1 MCQVFRERRPVQWD
15 RPARARV
22 VSSLGSETTRCRGI
36 GLGRQTAIFGQSLLS
51 LLGLHAIEHQ
61 HSVQMIELVLKKSR
75 FEFVGFERHLVAV
88 DVDSGH
94 QDGLRANHFDI
105 ETRNAETALL
115 VRPFTIGLGD
125 HRVEDDLWLAVDVPD
140 EDLTSDSDLR
150 RCETDS
156 RFGFVQSL
164 EHLVDDS
171 DHLAVDV
178 GDFGRLGRQHWIAEC
193 PDFVRHTCQAN
204 CEMSHYFDQSP
215 DTPSDRRPVTVVL
228 PDDAFEM
235 WTDRGVFSHGRLDTG
250 TKFLLTDAP
259 SLPDRGT
266 FLDLGCGAGP
276 ISLILARRRPGA
288 HVIAVDVNERA
299 RELTADNARRL
310 EVTNIDV
317 KAPDDV
323 DDSLRF
329 DVIWSN
335 PPIKVGKEELHAM
348 LVRWLDRLTPSGNAI
363 LVVQKNLGS
372 DSLQRWLIAEGF
384 PTTRLGSRAGYRL
397 LEVAPR
403 HSH

>member
-1 MCQVFRERRPVQWD
+1 
-15 RPARARV
+15 
-22 VSSLGSETTRCRGI
+22 
-36 GLGRQTAIFGQSLLS
+36 
-51 LLGLHAIEHQ
+51 
-61 HSVQMIELVLKKSR
+61 
-75 FEFVGFERHLVAV
+75 
-88 DVDSGH
+88 
-94 QDGLRANHFDI
+94 
-105 ETRNAETALL
+105 
-115 VRPFTIGLGD
+115 
-125 HRVEDDLWLAVDVPD
+125 
-140 EDLTSDSDLR
+140 
-150 RCETDS
+150 
-156 RFGFVQSL
+156 
-164 EHLVDDS
+164 
-171 DHLAVDV
+171 
-178 GDFGRLGRQHWIAEC
+178 
-193 PDFVRHTCQAN
+193 
-204 CEMSHYFDQSP
+204 MSHYFDQSP
-215 DTPSDRRPVTVVL
+215 DIPSDRRPVTVVL

-235 WTDRGVFSHGRLDTG
+235 WTDRGVFSNGRLDTG

-276 ISLILARRRPGA
+276 ISLVLARRRPGA
-288 HVIAVDVNERA
+288 RVIAVDVNERA
-299 RELTADNARRL
+299 RELTADNAHRL

-348 LVRWLDRLTPSGNAI
+348 LVRWLDRLTPSGHAI

-372 DSLQRWLIAEGF
+372 DSLHRWLIAEGF

-403 HSH
+403 RSP

>member
-1 MCQVFRERRPVQWD
+1 
-15 RPARARV
+15 
-22 VSSLGSETTRCRGI
+22 
-36 GLGRQTAIFGQSLLS
+36 
-51 LLGLHAIEHQ
+51 
-61 HSVQMIELVLKKSR
+61 
-75 FEFVGFERHLVAV
+75 
-88 DVDSGH
+88 
-94 QDGLRANHFDI
+94 
-105 ETRNAETALL
+105 
-115 VRPFTIGLGD
+115 
-125 HRVEDDLWLAVDVPD
+125 
-140 EDLTSDSDLR
+140 
-150 RCETDS
+150 
-156 RFGFVQSL
+156 
-164 EHLVDDS
+164 
-171 DHLAVDV
+171 
-178 GDFGRLGRQHWIAEC
+178 
-193 PDFVRHTCQAN
+193 
-204 CEMSHYFDQSP
+204 MSHYFDQSP

-276 ISLILARRRPGA
+276 ISLVLARRRPGA

-299 RELTADNARRL
+299 RELTVDNARRL

-348 LVRWLDRLTPSGNAI
+348 LVRWLDRLTPSGHAI

-403 HSH
+403 RPH